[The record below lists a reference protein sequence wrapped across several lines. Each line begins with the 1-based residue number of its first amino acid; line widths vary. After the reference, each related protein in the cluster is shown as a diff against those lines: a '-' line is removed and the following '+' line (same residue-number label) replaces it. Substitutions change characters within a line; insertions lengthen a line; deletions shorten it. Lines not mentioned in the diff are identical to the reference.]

1 MSTLH
6 NFVSQ
11 ENLPVEEFI
20 ASLDKS
26 LKSLRQ
32 DLLDE
37 TVLRTPLNYDQKKS
51 DFVMNLNLIYPN
63 LSKEQQESVAIILN
77 KNGELDSLDTEN
89 LRLLDKNFMEENKMV
104 PNKLLNQIGEALGVI
119 SAYLG
124 MSILALSPLDSSLF
138 IPGSLLTGI
147 GLTTKNI
154 CQKKLD
160 KREAM
165 IYGYGKIEDWPEDLD
180 LNQNLDIT
188 DITSEKKIAEKND
201 GKISLSTEKS
211 DLDEERDL

>member
-11 ENLPVEEFI
+11 ESLSAEEFV
-20 ASLDKS
+20 ASLDKN

-32 DLLDE
+32 NLLDE
-37 TVLRTPLNYDQKKS
+37 TVLRTPLNYDQKKA
-51 DFVMNLNLIYPN
+51 DLVMNLNLIYPN
-63 LSKEQQESVAIILN
+63 LSKEKQESVAIILN
-77 KNGELDSLDTEN
+77 KNGDLDSLDTEN
-89 LRLLDKNFMEENKMV
+89 LKLLDKNFMEENKLV
-104 PNKLLNQIGEALGVI
+104 PNKLLNQIGEALGTI

-138 IPGSLLTGI
+138 IPGSVLTGI
-147 GLTTKNI
+147 GLTVKKV
-154 CQKKLD
+154 CQNNLD
-160 KREAM
+160 RRRA
-165 IYGYGKIEDWPEDLD
+165 ILYGYEKIEDWLEDLD

-188 DITSEKKIAEKND
+188 SEKRIAEKDD

-211 DLDEERDL
+211 DLGKEHGL